1 MAPPRPFHVSGGGH
15 FRLSTKMRATMAR
28 RRRLSASR
36 PYSFESSWQIELVS
50 YSMILCFASCGST
63 MKKSVV
69 LLSSYCPV
77 LWGWSRRG
85 SHESGQVA
93 RFMGHMNLDCRK
105 SPVTLNR
112 KLRMQEGC
120 LRVSERTKIM
130 KKCSAELGRMVMVAC
145 MEETHLR
152 NSRRKSRPEVFLILT
167 LNACPFRRLYII
179 SPQHSGW

>member
-1 MAPPRPFHVSGGGH
+1 M
-15 FRLSTKMRATMAR
+15 
-28 RRRLSASR
+28 
-36 PYSFESSWQIELVS
+36 
-50 YSMILCFASCGST
+50 LC
-63 MKKSVV
+63 KLWEHDEKSVV

-130 KKCSAELGRMVMVAC
+130 KKMQRRAWTNGDGGVHGGDTS
-145 MEETHLR
+145 EE
-152 NSRRKSRPEVFLILT
+152 
-167 LNACPFRRLYII
+167 
-179 SPQHSGW
+179 